1 MMDLLKSHLS
11 SLNSFFNNII
21 TYCYLKLKG
30 VDTKYGYVKL
40 LGFPIIIKAPN
51 SKIIL
56 KKGVTLVSNSEY
68 NPAGINHPV
77 ILATLAENAI
87 IEIGGSGLSGTAVC
101 SARKIIIGDHTGLGV
116 NSNVYDTDFHT
127 IDPILRKKQNLNL
140 KSIKSSPVIIGNDV
154 WIGGNVTILK
164 GVNIGDRA
172 VIAFGAVVTKD
183 VPKEELHGGIPA
195 VKIKNIYDN

>member
-56 KKGVTLVSNSEY
+56 KKGVTLVSNSKY

-87 IEIGGSGLSGTAVC
+87 IEIGAIGFIRYSCLLS
-101 SARKIIIGDHTGLGV
+101 
-116 NSNVYDTDFHT
+116 
-127 IDPILRKKQNLNL
+127 KKNYNWR
-140 KSIKSSPVIIGNDV
+140 PHRTRGEFECV
-154 WIGGNVTILK
+154 
-164 GVNIGDRA
+164 
-172 VIAFGAVVTKD
+172 
-183 VPKEELHGGIPA
+183 
-195 VKIKNIYDN
+195 

>member
-1 MMDLLKSHLS
+1 M
-11 SLNSFFNNII
+11 
-21 TYCYLKLKG
+21 
-30 VDTKYGYVKL
+30 
-40 LGFPIIIKAPN
+40 
-51 SKIIL
+51 
-56 KKGVTLVSNSEY
+56 
-68 NPAGINHPV
+68 
-77 ILATLAENAI
+77 
-87 IEIGGSGLSGTAVC
+87 
-101 SARKIIIGDHTGLGV
+101 